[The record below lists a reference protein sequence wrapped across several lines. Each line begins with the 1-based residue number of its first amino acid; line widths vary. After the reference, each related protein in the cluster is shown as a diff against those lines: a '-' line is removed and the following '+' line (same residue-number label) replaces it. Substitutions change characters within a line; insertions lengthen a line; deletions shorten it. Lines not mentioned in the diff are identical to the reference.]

1 MTIADSETAAQTAV
15 DQLNAILTRWNAV
28 NIDQFVIG
36 LANKFLSPS
45 QANEMIKL
53 ARTGL
58 AELDMDNGL
67 TILAATLEKI

>member
-45 QANEMIKL
+45 QANEMIES

>member
-15 DQLNAILTRWNAV
+15 NQLNAIITRWNAGS
-28 NIDQFVIG
+28 IDQFVVD

-45 QANEMIKL
+45 QANEMIQS

-67 TILAATLEKI
+67 ATLAATLEKI